1 MRWVCNA
8 SVAPLTLWLYVLS
21 ATYWSTWHG
30 GTLASEGGAEDQWFV
45 ISLGVIT
52 QNALGS
58 LTGLQD
64 VVIAWLRKKKIQ
76 GRKNWTHRIRR
87 AIPMLLYRCGPLRW
101 LHERRSG
108 RWNKA
113 ARLGTVAS
121 VGWLNQAIKKASLTN
136 AVLPPR
142 SAFHQ
147 PQGRMK
153 YASAEGNVPYLCP
166 GGDKF
171 IAHSAIY
178 NPSEPRRSGSRYLIR
193 AGVAP
198 STVAPAWRVSQWAAV
213 RAEKGGQW
221 QYF

>member
-1 MRWVCNA
+1 
-8 SVAPLTLWLYVLS
+8 
-21 ATYWSTWHG
+21 
-30 GTLASEGGAEDQWFV
+30 
-45 ISLGVIT
+45 
-52 QNALGS
+52 
-58 LTGLQD
+58 
-64 VVIAWLRKKKIQ
+64 
-76 GRKNWTHRIRR
+76 
-87 AIPMLLYRCGPLRW
+87 MLLYRCGPLGW

-113 ARLGTVAS
+113 ALLGTVAS

-147 PQGRMK
+147 PRGRMK

-178 NPSEPRRSGSRYLIR
+178 NPSEPRRSGSRYLSR

-198 STVAPAWRVSQWAAV
+198 SVVAPAWRVGQWAAV
-213 RAEKGGQW
+213 WAEKGDRDNIIVGIQFLQGADAGQRPLKFCTW
-221 QYF
+221 LVGVALFFSRECIRLKADIQISPFFHWVLWVEFAYG

>member
-1 MRWVCNA
+1 
-8 SVAPLTLWLYVLS
+8 
-21 ATYWSTWHG
+21 
-30 GTLASEGGAEDQWFV
+30 
-45 ISLGVIT
+45 
-52 QNALGS
+52 
-58 LTGLQD
+58 
-64 VVIAWLRKKKIQ
+64 
-76 GRKNWTHRIRR
+76 
-87 AIPMLLYRCGPLRW
+87 MLLYRCGPLGW
-101 LHERRSG
+101 LHEQRSG

-113 ARLGTVAS
+113 ARLGAVAS
-121 VGWLNQAIKKASLTN
+121 VRWLNQAIKKASLTN

-178 NPSEPRRSGSRYLIR
+178 NPSEPRRSGSRYLSR

-198 STVAPAWRVSQWAAV
+198 WMVAPAWRVSHGAAV
-213 RAEKGGQW
+213 WAEEGDSKNIFVSVHFSRVLTVPVKVNWGQVVLESLSDALCFSRMLGRTLNTW
-221 QYF
+221 S

>member
-1 MRWVCNA
+1 
-8 SVAPLTLWLYVLS
+8 
-21 ATYWSTWHG
+21 
-30 GTLASEGGAEDQWFV
+30 
-45 ISLGVIT
+45 
-52 QNALGS
+52 
-58 LTGLQD
+58 
-64 VVIAWLRKKKIQ
+64 
-76 GRKNWTHRIRR
+76 
-87 AIPMLLYRCGPLRW
+87 MLLYRCGPLGW

-147 PQGRMK
+147 PRGRMK

-178 NPSEPRRSGSRYLIR
+178 NPSEPRRSGSRYLSR
-193 AGVAP
+193 AGVA
-198 STVAPAWRVSQWAAV
+198 SSVVAPAWRVSQWAAV
-213 RAEKGGQW
+213 WAEQGDSDNIFVAVDSLLRSSRSSVKTFSHMLGHKHR
-221 QYF
+221 YFSYFLFSYWVLCGCVCRWLNRPKCIFWLWKIRLLLRNARITCKNIMSCLHSLV

>member
-1 MRWVCNA
+1 
-8 SVAPLTLWLYVLS
+8 
-21 ATYWSTWHG
+21 
-30 GTLASEGGAEDQWFV
+30 
-45 ISLGVIT
+45 
-52 QNALGS
+52 
-58 LTGLQD
+58 
-64 VVIAWLRKKKIQ
+64 
-76 GRKNWTHRIRR
+76 
-87 AIPMLLYRCGPLRW
+87 MLLYRCGPLGW
-101 LHERRSG
+101 LHERHSG

-121 VGWLNQAIKKASLTN
+121 VRWLNQAIKKASLTN

-178 NPSEPRRSGSRYLIR
+178 NPSEPRRSGSRYLSR
-193 AGVAP
+193 AGVVP
-198 STVAPAWRVSQWAAV
+198 SMVAPAWRVSQRGPRCEPGRETVKIFLLAFTPPGSWECQLRWTRSSVPQSFAPGHVLSRFQMHLVFLAC
-213 RAEKGGQW
+213 W
-221 QYF
+221 TLLWIH